1 MYIRTIGVAVL
12 VVSGLVAGLPA
23 QSKTFPVS
31 ELKPGMVATG
41 RTVFQGDQLEEF
53 KAHILGVL
61 HNSIGPRRDLILAR
75 LEGGPLANTGV
86 IAGMSGSPVYIDG
99 RLVGAVSY
107 SLGEFCEGADRRY
120 HADRRDDRGRDVAW
134 PAAGTG
140 RARASSR
147 FRSRRKA
154 LRESLRQAFAWA
166 RPFAESPADVQRHR
180 WRRRQRRHRDPA
192 CARLPRR
199 SISQGSTRARST
211 LSSQRSGTSASR
223 PSWRVRHSWARSRR
237 PPRDRRALRPDRHC
251 GQVIRSASR

>member
-1 MYIRTIGVAVL
+1 
-12 VVSGLVAGLPA
+12 
-23 QSKTFPVS
+23 
-31 ELKPGMVATG
+31 MVATG

-107 SLGEFCEGADRRY
+107 SLGEFAKEPLAGITPIEEMIADATLPGQRR
-120 HADRRDDRGRDVAW
+120 AQV
-134 PAAGTG
+134 
-140 RARASSR
+140 ARAQLTLPVTQEG
-147 FRSRRKA
+147 

-166 RPFAESPADVQRHR
+166 RPFAESPADVSVIGGGAVNAGIATLLRPIATPINFSGF
-180 WRRRQRRHRDPA
+180 D
-192 CARLPRR
+192 
-199 SISQGSTRARST
+199 TRAIDPLVSAFRDLGFTPVMAGAAQLGSQ
-211 LSSQRSGTSASR
+211 SSVASAPSSAS
-223 PSWRVRHSWARSRR
+223 SGA
-237 PPRDRRALRPDRHC
+237 AC